1 MKDEKERGRLRLP
14 RNRESGRRESTRVFT
29 PVTQLFPYSPPGALL
44 WLPAF
49 FPSPLL
55 LLRPPTP
62 AAGQDS
68 SNLPGAPQPA
78 GLAESGWAAP
88 GGGSW
93 ALRRSEE
100 GAGQYGA
107 GPRRGQSARE
117 AAAGR
122 RLAGPAGSNLPG
134 LSLCFEPLH
143 PLAALWLLQPPGPK
157 TRPGCARVRREEKTQ
172 VPRAAHPR
180 AMCARRECG
189 FSRRLSHGRC

>member
-100 GAGQYGA
+100 GAGHTGRGREGA
-107 GPRRGQSARE
+107 NQRARLRP
-117 AAAGR
+117 G
-122 RLAGPAGSNLPG
+122 GDWPAQRAPTSPA
-134 LSLCFEPLH
+134 SLC
-143 PLAALWLLQPPGPK
+143 A
-157 TRPGCARVRREEKTQ
+157 
-172 VPRAAHPR
+172 
-180 AMCARRECG
+180 
-189 FSRRLSHGRC
+189 LSHCIP